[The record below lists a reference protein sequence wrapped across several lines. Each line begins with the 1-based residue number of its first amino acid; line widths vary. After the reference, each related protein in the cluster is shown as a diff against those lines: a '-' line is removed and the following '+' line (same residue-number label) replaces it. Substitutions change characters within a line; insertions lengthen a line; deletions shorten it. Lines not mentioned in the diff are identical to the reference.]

1 MCTNA
6 SKRGGAM
13 AEIPAGMN
21 FMSPIG
27 ARRTA
32 TRLPSP
38 RPKSLEGKV
47 IGFLDNHKFS
57 VKEFFGRVEPALV
70 DRFKAGGTTYRQKP
84 NTSEGAPFLDQ
95 MAKECQVVV
104 NAIGD

>member
-1 MCTNA
+1 
-6 SKRGGAM
+6 M

-21 FMSPIG
+21 FMSPVG
-27 ARRTA
+27 VRRTA
-32 TRLPSP
+32 VRLPAP
-38 RPKSLEGKV
+38 RPASMEGKV

-57 VKEFFGRVEPALV
+57 VKEFFGRLEPTLV
-70 DRFKAGGTTYRQKP
+70 DRFKASGIAYRQKP